1 MTSFS
6 LNWGSAAVWPWGGG
20 KGLHS
25 LKNILGEPQSSH
37 PISATVSFTLS
48 MVSAN
53 CPINNVIWIFIYF
66 QHSSNTSFFLL
77 LFWHSKIFVVQFMS
91 LCWGILVSIYDC
103 EPYTMWSGSQR
114 RSMLGWELLHFQFV
128 ISLIPGLSTR
138 LGRIPRNSEA
148 KGLHISILRVNPV
161 VNHTYHHPHG
171 CLYIQRI
178 QDRPMRLHCNNL
190 HPFCL
195 GEKDPLA
202 FFWYSWT
209 FQEIEQTEP
218 QEKKGHGCSNYGDK
232 GISGVWIEHFKCEN
246 VKNLWEWKRNA
257 VYRTHRRD
265 MCVRFASS
273 PAKVQYETLE
283 SVKRALNCYYSR
295 NCSYIRQCP
304 FHERKKVWEY
314 RTSTNDVDAC
324 LDFGLGFVF
333 EKSQNHCWD
342 TYFS

>member
-6 LNWGSAAVWPWGGG
+6 LNWGSAVVWPWGGG

-77 LFWHSKIFVVQFMS
+77 LFWHSKIFLVQFMS
-91 LCWGILVSIYDC
+91 LCRGILVSIYDC

-195 GEKDPLA
+195 GEKTLLH
-202 FFWYSWT
+202 FFGT
-209 FQEIEQTEP
+209 L
-218 QEKKGHGCSNYGDK
+218 G
-232 GISGVWIEHFKCEN
+232 HFKKLNKQSPRKKRGMVAPTMAIKASVECESNTLN
-246 VKNLWEWKRNA
+246 VKMWKTFENESEMRFTELTGEICVCA
-257 VYRTHRRD
+257 LHR
-265 MCVRFASS
+265 
-273 PAKVQYETLE
+273 PLQK
-283 SVKRALNCYYSR
+283 
-295 NCSYIRQCP
+295 CSMR
-304 FHERKKVWEY
+304 H
-314 RTSTNDVDAC
+314 
-324 LDFGLGFVF
+324 
-333 EKSQNHCWD
+333 
-342 TYFS
+342 